1 MHAVVISVV
10 VFLALCLLY
19 EFGFIAL
26 QSKRAMLFTASIN
39 GMKAKF
45 SGCTGKITR
54 IVRFKEQKVYMIR
67 FEKTTQKGSVRLSL
81 YDSEKNALIESGEE
95 ETYSLSPVAGK
106 RYKLTVRMEKASGN
120 YKIEIQ

>member
-1 MHAVVISVV
+1 MHAVIIMVV
-10 VFLALCLLY
+10 VFLSLYLLY

-26 QSKRAMLFTASIN
+26 QSKRAMLFSSSIN

-45 SGCTGKITR
+45 GSCTGKITR
-54 IVRFKEQKVYMIR
+54 IVRFKEQKEYMIR
-67 FEKTTQKGSVRLSL
+67 FEKTTQKGSVRLFL

-95 ETYSLSPVAGK
+95 ETYTLSPVPGK
-106 RYKLTVRMEKASGN
+106 RYKMCVRMEKASGN